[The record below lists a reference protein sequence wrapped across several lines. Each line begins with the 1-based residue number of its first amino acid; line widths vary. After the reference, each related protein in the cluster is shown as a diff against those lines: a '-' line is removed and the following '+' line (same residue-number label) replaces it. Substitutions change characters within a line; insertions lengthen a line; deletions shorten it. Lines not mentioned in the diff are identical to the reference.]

1 MVRVKAIGLAWHD
14 GRLLVAEV
22 REDSGRLKGVRP
34 LGGVIEFGERWRDA
48 LVREFAEELSLAVE
62 VVGDPIVLENIFT
75 HEAALGHEIVF
86 AAEVRLPPDSI
97 QGQRAIAFAEDD
109 GRWFDVA
116 ELDVPGGPALYPDG
130 LKAHLEACR
139 CPALYPDGLK
149 AHLEACR

>member
-14 GRLLVAEV
+14 GRLLAGRLLAAEV
-22 REDSGRLKGVRP
+22 REDSGRVKGVRP

-75 HEAALGHEIVF
+75 HEGARGHEIIF

-109 GRWFDVA
+109 GTPCIARWFDVA
-116 ELDVPGGPALYPDG
+116 ELDGPGSPALYPDG

-139 CPALYPDGLK
+139 
-149 AHLEACR
+149 